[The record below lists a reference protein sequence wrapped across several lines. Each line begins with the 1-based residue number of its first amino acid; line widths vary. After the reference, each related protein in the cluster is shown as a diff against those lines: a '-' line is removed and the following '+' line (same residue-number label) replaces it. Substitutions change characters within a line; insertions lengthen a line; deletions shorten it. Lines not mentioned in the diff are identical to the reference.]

1 MPWAAAAAVTS
12 PSLAAPSSIEYSVC
26 TCRCT
31 KDSAD
36 DVPLLLTGTVLLRVV
51 PARRGDAGGR
61 PVGKTG
67 GARAGTD
74 SPPGTA
80 PGAVSILALPRVYS
94 EGLTERVSPGA
105 DRRRIPCP
113 PPLAGSRRGPA
124 GGHLRG
130 TGPS

>member
-31 KDSAD
+31 KFSAD
-36 DVPLLLTGTVLLRVV
+36 DVALLLTGTVLLRVV

-67 GARAGTD
+67 GARAGVD
-74 SPPGTA
+74 GPSGLH
-80 PGAVSILALPRVYS
+80 PGAVSILALPKVYS
-94 EGLTERVSPGA
+94 EGLTERVTHRP
-105 DRRRIPCP
+105 RQ
-113 PPLAGSRRGPA
+113 GSER
-124 GGHLRG
+124 
-130 TGPS
+130 

>member
-31 KDSAD
+31 KDSAV

-67 GARAGTD
+67 DARAGVGGE
-74 SPPGTA
+74 PGLH
-80 PGAVSILALPRVYS
+80 PGALSILALPEVYS
-94 EGLTERVSPGA
+94 EGLTERVSP
-105 DRRRIPCP
+105 RRDESVTRAAP
-113 PPLAGSRRGPA
+113 GSREGAAHRHVA
-124 GGHLRG
+124 DARFEIFL
-130 TGPS
+130 

>member
-31 KDSAD
+31 KFSAD

-67 GARAGTD
+67 GARAGVD
-74 SPPGTA
+74 GPSGLH

-94 EGLTERVSPGA
+94 EGPTERVSPRRDRSLTPAARPSRALGA
-105 DRRRIPCP
+105 WSRARS
-113 PPLAGSRRGPA
+113 PLRDTR
-124 GGHLRG
+124 
-130 TGPS
+130 

>member
-36 DVPLLLTGTVLLRVV
+36 DVPLLLTGAVLLRVV

-67 GARAGTD
+67 GARAGVDGPST
-74 SPPGTA
+74 GQGGQR
-80 PGAVSILALPRVYS
+80 PGAGAVLALPRGFP
-94 EGLTERVSPGA
+94 EGL
-105 DRRRIPCP
+105 
-113 PPLAGSRRGPA
+113 AGR
-124 GGHLRG
+124 
-130 TGPS
+130 

>member
-1 MPWAAAAAVTS
+1 MASAGMPWAAAAAVTS

-36 DVPLLLTGTVLLRVV
+36 DVPVLLTGTVLLRGV

-67 GARAGTD
+67 GARAGVD
-74 SPPGTA
+74 GSPGPRRA
-80 PGAVSILALPRVYS
+80 LSILALPEVYS
-94 EGLTERVSPGA
+94 EG
-105 DRRRIPCP
+105 
-113 PPLAGSRRGPA
+113 
-124 GGHLRG
+124 
-130 TGPS
+130 